1 MIQYD
6 SKNSVFLSSLISKS
20 FIEHGFGTK
29 HFTLPSIKPH
39 IHPKQT
45 HSDNISVI
53 DKFNEKSTTI
63 ENCDGL
69 ITKKRNVVLT
79 VITADCVP
87 IIYVDEKAGII
98 GISHQGWKGTLNRLP
113 GKMVDKMLSLGA
125 SVKNIHCFFGPAIND
140 CCYEIYG
147 ERLQKFEDEFKS
159 ESIFRKSN
167 GKYFL
172 NMNKANYLTVVQ
184 KGINPNRIDFFP
196 FCTSCDSKRFYS
208 YHRDKK
214 IVGEMVSFVK
224 MK

>member
-29 HFTLPSIKPH
+29 HFTLPSLIPR
-39 IHPKQT
+39 INPKQT
-45 HSDNISVI
+45 HSDNIAVI

-87 IIYVDEKAGII
+87 IVFVDEKAGII
-98 GISHQGWKGTLNRLP
+98 GISHQGWKGTLDKLP
-113 GKMVDKMLSLGA
+113 GKMVDKMLSIGA
-125 SVKNIHCFFGPAIND
+125 TSQNIYCLFGPAIND
-140 CCYEIYG
+140 CCYDIYG
-147 ERLQKFEDEFKS
+147 DRLQKFEDMFKS
-159 ESIFRKSN
+159 ESIFRKAN
-167 GKYFL
+167 GKNFL
-172 NMNKANYLTVVQ
+172 NLYKANYLTLTQ
-184 KGINPNRIDFFP
+184 KGIKESQIDCFP

-214 IVGEMVSFVK
+214 IVGEMTSFV
-224 MK
+224 MR